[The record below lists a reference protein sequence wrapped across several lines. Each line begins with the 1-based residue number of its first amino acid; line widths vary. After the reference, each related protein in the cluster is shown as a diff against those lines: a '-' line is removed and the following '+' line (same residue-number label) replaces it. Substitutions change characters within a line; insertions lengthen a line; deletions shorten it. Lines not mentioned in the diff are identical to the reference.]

1 MDITLQAKRII
12 FQILVLIMKAD
23 SITKE
28 EEVYVLDRVFAEF
41 GLSLD
46 EFDHM
51 DDLDKDLL
59 IKEFALLPN
68 DNKAYAKNLFIQMAS
83 CDGFIDSREMELL
96 ERLA

>member
-51 DDLDKDLL
+51 DDLDKDHL

-68 DNKAYAKNLFIQMAS
+68 DCVFRSIPVHQ
-83 CDGFIDSREMELL
+83 FR
-96 ERLA
+96 

>member
-28 EEVYVLDRVFAEF
+28 EEVYFLDRVFAEF

-51 DDLDKDLL
+51 DDLDKDSRT
-59 IKEFALLPN
+59 
-68 DNKAYAKNLFIQMAS
+68 AS
-83 CDGFIDSREMELL
+83 TTTRTVATCCYCNNSI
-96 ERLA
+96 